1 MQVKYTNE
9 NLKKQVKENMFG
21 MKFLIIMELFGVF
34 LCFLSFHNAYKE
46 LPSEKSYMNILT
58 NDHPVGLIFGITIL
72 IVNGLCIHW
81 TGTVNVIKH
90 LRPACGSVRYTPKEI
105 DEQANHPESVWYG
118 NAKIYITPKTIIG
131 TQKGMSAAE
140 FTDIEKAYMRS
151 RWHTERTTPYYKT
164 RAFTKR
170 KDYYKYQLVIR
181 TKNHKKLIMSNS
193 QHFEK
198 EIIETIKE
206 KCGPDV
212 WIDKKLP
219 DN

>member
-9 NLKKQVKENMFG
+9 NLKKQVRENMFG
-21 MKFLIIMELFGVF
+21 MKYLTIMELFGAF
-34 LCFLSFHNAYKE
+34 LCFLSFYNAYKD
-46 LPSEKSYMNILT
+46 LPSEKGYMYLLT
-58 NDHPVGLIFGITIL
+58 NEHPLGLVFGITIL
-72 IVNGLCIHW
+72 IVNSLCIHW
-81 TGTVNVIKH
+81 AGTVNVIKH
-90 LRPACGSVRYTPKEI
+90 LCPACGSVRYTPEEI
-105 DEQANHPESVWYG
+105 DEQANHPESVWYD

-140 FTDIEKAYMRS
+140 FTDIEKAYMRAK
-151 RWHTERTTPYYKT
+151 WHTQRSTPNYT
-164 RAFTKR
+164 PRSKR
-170 KDYYKYQLVIR
+170 KYDDYYKYQLVIR

-212 WIDKKLP
+212 WIEKELQEK
-219 DN
+219 